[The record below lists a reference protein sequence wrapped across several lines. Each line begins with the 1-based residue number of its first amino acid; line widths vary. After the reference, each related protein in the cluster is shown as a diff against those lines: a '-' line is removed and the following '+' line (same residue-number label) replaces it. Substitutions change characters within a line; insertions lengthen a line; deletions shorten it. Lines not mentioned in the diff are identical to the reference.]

1 MKIWNLIKSL
11 KNKQKS
17 MESEMLM
24 DIKSSAWISEKIKR
38 FNNSD

>member
-1 MKIWNLIKSL
+1 MKIWNSIKSL
-11 KNKQKS
+11 KNEQKS

-24 DIKSSAWISEKIKR
+24 DIKSSVLISEKIKR